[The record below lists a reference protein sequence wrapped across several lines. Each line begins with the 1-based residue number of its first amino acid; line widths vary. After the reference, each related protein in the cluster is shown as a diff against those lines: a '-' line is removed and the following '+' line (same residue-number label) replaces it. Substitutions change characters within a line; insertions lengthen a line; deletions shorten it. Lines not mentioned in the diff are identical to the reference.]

1 MNRTQKRDD
10 YIRNNCGYNPD
21 GKSHQVKTIQIES
34 RAEWLKL
41 KLPPSMKPA
50 YIRDSLKDLDTKLG
64 IVRCEVWGDE
74 CKVCH
79 APYDTDVADVTEVC
93 ETSAKGKLL
102 VSLLQFIDPYAP
114 GYYHI
119 IYIIHTSP
127 HNESMDGHLHYCG
140 PHKSNEQQLRAIQE
154 LFDES
159 PRAITEEWTETHILH
174 LLVEN
179 AEVAYLIERYL
190 TDPLPTYSPLHN
202 SMF

>member
-1 MNRTQKRDD
+1 MDRTQERDD
-10 YIRNNCGYNPD
+10 FIHNMCDYNPN
-21 GKSHQVKTIQIES
+21 GKTHHVKTIQIES

-41 KLPPSMKPA
+41 KLPPLMKPT
-50 YIRDSLKDLDTKLG
+50 YIRDSLKDLDTG
-64 IVRCEVWGDE
+64 CD
-74 CKVCH
+74 
-79 APYDTDVADVTEVC
+79 VC
-93 ETSAKGKLL
+93 ETSSKCKLL
-102 VSLLQFIDPYAP
+102 VSLLRFRDYYAP
-114 GYYHI
+114 SYHNI

-127 HNESMDGHLHYCG
+127 HNESMDGHLHDCG
-140 PHKSNEQQLRAIQE
+140 PHQSDEAQLRVIQE

-179 AEVAYLIERYL
+179 DEAAYLIERYL

>member
-1 MNRTQKRDD
+1 MNRTQKRDNF
-10 YIRNNCGYNPD
+10 IRNNCGYNPD
-21 GKSHQVKTIQIES
+21 GKSLQVKTIQIES
-34 RAEWLKL
+34 RTEWLKL

-79 APYDTDVADVTEVC
+79 APDVADVADAC
-93 ETSAKGKLL
+93 ETSTKGKLL
-102 VSLLQFIDPYAP
+102 VSLLQFRDPYAP

-127 HNESMDGHLHYCG
+127 HNESMDGHLYYCG
-140 PHKSNEQQLRAIQE
+140 PHKSNEPQLRAIQE

-179 AEVAYLIERYL
+179 AEAAYLIERYL
-190 TDPLPTYSPLHN
+190 TDPLPEHPRHN
-202 SMF
+202 PRF